1 MDKFKSRI
9 QLLSL
14 LSIFFIYSAIKELIS
29 NNMSG
34 FIIWIMISL
43 LYIISLTILY
53 FIIKKGQKEKKI

>member
-14 LSIFFIYSAIKELIS
+14 LSIFFIYSAIKELVS

-43 LYIISLTILY
+43 FYIISLAILY
-53 FIIKKGQKEKKI
+53 FIIKKGQKEQKI